1 MSTVPLSPSLYFS
14 AGTTVEMDDGTVVD
28 QTDDGQLAKRD
39 LFAGPV
45 FDIGARFT
53 FVDET
58 QQSALQDFFW
68 DNRSA
73 DILLTLNGIQY
84 LCKVMGRVRL
94 SFPNG
99 GTLGLLEVS
108 FKGTK
113 VVS

>member
-1 MSTVPLSPSLYFS
+1 MATVPLSSDLYFS
-14 AGTTVEMDDGTVVD
+14 AGTNVEMDTGTAVD
-28 QTDDGQLAKRD
+28 QTDDGQLAERD

-45 FDIGARFT
+45 FGIGAKFS

-58 QQSALQDFFW
+58 QQANLQTFFW
-68 DNRSA
+68 ENRSA

-84 LCKVMGRVRL
+84 LCKVIGRVRL